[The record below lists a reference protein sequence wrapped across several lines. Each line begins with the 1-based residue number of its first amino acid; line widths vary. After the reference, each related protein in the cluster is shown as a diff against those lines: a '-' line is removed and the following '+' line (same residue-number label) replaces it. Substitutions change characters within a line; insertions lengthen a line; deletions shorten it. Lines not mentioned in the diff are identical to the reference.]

1 MTDSEP
7 DMVPGTEMSTGHSL
21 KDWSDAIAADAPVP
35 GGGAAAAIAASI
47 AASLVAM
54 CARLTLRH
62 EEYRHLEDTFQDMA
76 SEADAL
82 REDLVL
88 LAEEDVMAYG
98 AVAQARAIP
107 HAEDDEAILRLVN
120 LNAAL
125 LGAAEVQ
132 IAVLRLAQITVSLA
146 RAAVEHGNIQ
156 VRADA
161 ATAVLLA
168 GAAAR
173 AAWVNVRSDLALV
186 REGTGAQ
193 EAPGDMS
200 DEKIAGLLKQASRL
214 IQDADID
221 ERAVQA
227 LVEWP

>member
-1 MTDSEP
+1 MTDS
-7 DMVPGTEMSTGHSL
+7 DKDAVTGVEMSTGHSL
-21 KDWSDAIAADAPVP
+21 RDWSDAIAADAPVP
-35 GGGAAAAIAASI
+35 GGGAGAAISASI

-54 CARLTLRH
+54 CARSTLRH
-62 EEYRHLEDTFQDMA
+62 PEYEDLEDTFQDMA
-76 SEADAL
+76 SQADDL

-107 HAEDDEAILRLVN
+107 HTEDDEAVLRLVN
-120 LNAAL
+120 LNVAL
-125 LGAAEVQ
+125 VGAAEVQ

-146 RAAVEHGNIQ
+146 RAAVEHGNTQ
-156 VRADA
+156 LRADA

-186 REGTGAQ
+186 REGTGA
-193 EAPGDMS
+193 EAAPGDMS
-200 DEKIAGLLKQASRL
+200 DEKIVGLLKQATRL
-214 IQDADID
+214 IQDVEVD
-221 ERAVQA
+221 ERAVRV

>member
-1 MTDSEP
+1 MTDS
-7 DMVPGTEMSTGHSL
+7 DRDLAPGSGISTGHSL
-21 KDWSDAIAADAPVP
+21 KDWSDAIADDQPVP
-35 GGGAAAAIAASI
+35 GGGAAAAIGASI

-62 EEYRHLEDTFQDMA
+62 EEFRDLKDTFQDMA
-76 SEADAL
+76 SQADAL

-107 HAEDDEAILRLVN
+107 HTEDDEATLRLVN
-120 LNAAL
+120 MNAAL
-125 LGAAEVQ
+125 VGAAEVQ

-146 RAAVEHGNIQ
+146 RAAVEHGNVQ
-156 VRADA
+156 LRADA
-161 ATAVLLA
+161 ATAALLA

-186 REGTGAQ
+186 REGTGAR

-200 DEKIAGLLKQASRL
+200 DEKIVGLLKQATRL
-214 IQDADID
+214 ILDVEVD
-221 ERAVQA
+221 ERAVRA
-227 LVEWP
+227 IVEWP

>member
-1 MTDSEP
+1 MTDS
-7 DMVPGTEMSTGHSL
+7 DRDTVPGAEMSTGHSL
-21 KDWSDAIAADAPVP
+21 RDWSDAIAADEPVP
-35 GGGAAAAIAASI
+35 GGGAGAAISASI

-62 EEYRHLEDTFQDMA
+62 EEFRDLEDTFQDMA
-76 SEADAL
+76 SEANAL

-98 AVAQARAIP
+98 AVAQARSIP
-107 HAEDDEAILRLVN
+107 HTEDDEAVLRLVN

-125 LGAAEVQ
+125 VGAAEVQ

-156 VRADA
+156 LRADA

-173 AAWVNVRSDLALV
+173 AAWVNVKSDLALV
-186 REGTGAQ
+186 REGTGDR
-193 EAPGDMS
+193 ETPGDMS
-200 DEKIAGLLKQASRL
+200 DEKIVGLLKQATRL
-214 IQDADID
+214 IQDAEVD
-221 ERAVQA
+221 ERAVRA

>member
-1 MTDSEP
+1 MTDS
-7 DMVPGTEMSTGHSL
+7 DRTNVPGTEMSTGHSL
-21 KDWSDAIAADAPVP
+21 RDWSDAIAADEPVP
-35 GGGAAAAIAASI
+35 GGGAGAAISASI

-62 EEYRHLEDTFQDMA
+62 EEYRDLEDTFQDMA
-76 SEADAL
+76 SQADAL

-98 AVAQARAIP
+98 AVAQARSIP
-107 HAEDDEAILRLVN
+107 HTEDDEAVLRLVN

-125 LGAAEVQ
+125 VGAAEVQ

-146 RAAVEHGNIQ
+146 RAAIEHGNVQ
-156 VRADA
+156 LRADA

-186 REGTGAQ
+186 REGTGAR

-200 DEKIAGLLKQASRL
+200 DEKITGLLKQATRL
-214 IQDADID
+214 IQDAEVD
-221 ERAVQA
+221 ERAVRT